1 MNDLSR
7 RKFLKYSA
15 LMGAGI
21 SVSGCIGLNS
31 QYSMKENTKMNVYR
45 NQPKNVENIANPEKL
60 DELEHLF
67 VEMIAEGMHPGAQ
80 LAVFK
85 DGQLMIELAGG
96 FHKSGSQPVTPQT
109 LYQMRSTTKA
119 LTAITML
126 MLYDRGHFSFDD
138 PVENH
143 WPEFGANG
151 KESISIAHVMSHSA
165 GIPDGPMITAQ
176 QMGDR
181 AAIARAVEAMTPIWP
196 PGTANGYHAASYGW
210 ILNELVTR
218 WDGRNIGQFI
228 HEEVVQ
234 KLGLANV
241 YIGLPPEAFPRMAK
255 MIVQDGVRSRQ
266 SLRARFSDFL
276 NTPEGIGLPLAW
288 VGGVANARDLANLMN
303 IIAYE
308 GTFASTA
315 FFKKETLE
323 KASQP
328 QNDPDAIDRRLQSR
342 VRWGLGFM
350 IGSTPGMVG
359 DIPHPRAVGHAGG
372 SATIAWAD
380 PEERLSVAFLN
391 NKMISMTTAW
401 DRYRMIGDSIYSCLK
416 T

>member
-7 RKFLKYSA
+7 RKFLKYSTFVS
-15 LMGAGI
+15 AGLGL
-21 SVSGCIGLNS
+21 SGCSGLAS
-31 QYSMKENTKMNVYR
+31 QYLNKEKIKMIIHR
-45 NQPKNVENIANPEKL
+45 NQPKDVENVANPQKL

-67 VEMIAEGMHPGAQ
+67 KEMIQEGMHPGAQ

-96 FHKSGSQPVTPQT
+96 FHKSGGEPVTPQT

-119 LTAITML
+119 LTAIAML

-138 PVENH
+138 PVARH
-143 WPEFGANG
+143 WSEFGANG
-151 KESISIAHVMSHSA
+151 KDSITIAHIMSHSA
-165 GIPDGPMITAQ
+165 GIPDGPMISAQ
-176 QMGDR
+176 RMGDR
-181 AAIARAVEAMTPIWP
+181 AAIVRAVESMEPIWP

-210 ILNELVTR
+210 VLNELVIR
-218 WDGRNIGQFI
+218 WDGRNIGQFT
-228 HEEVVQ
+228 HEEVVM
-234 KLGLANV
+234 KLGLADV
-241 YIGLPPEAFPRMAK
+241 YIGLPPDEFPRMAK

-303 IIAYE
+303 VLAYE
-308 GTFASTA
+308 GTFDSTT
-315 FFKKETLE
+315 FFRKETLE

-328 QNDPDAIDRRLQSR
+328 QNEPDAIDRRLQSR

-350 IGSTPGMVG
+350 LGSTPGMVG
-359 DIPHPRAVGHAGG
+359 DISNPRVVGHAGG

-380 PEERLSVAFLN
+380 PEKRLSVAFLN
-391 NKMISMTTAW
+391 NKMIRMNTAW
-401 DRYRMIGDSIYSCLK
+401 ERYRKIGNHIYSCLK